1 MLEIIKKEDRIC
13 LKLLLRIIFE
23 VKSNHLNIE
32 LIMCKKKKIAKHSY
46 LHTSFYRSFYYF
58 RQIYCVGWT
67 VSWEFV
73 GPIICTSSKAV
84 RRVSDLVYSTAN
96 QGNTVHFSGLG
107 AP

>member
-1 MLEIIKKEDRIC
+1 M
-13 LKLLLRIIFE
+13 
-23 VKSNHLNIE
+23 KSNHLNIE
-32 LIMCKKKKIAKHSY
+32 LIMCKKKKKKGKTFIFTHILLQVILLFQANI
-46 LHTSFYRSFYYF
+46 L
-58 RQIYCVGWT
+58 CWLET